1 MAGPPL
7 IIAKNEDYG
16 VAPVMLTSQLTA
28 LPGINPHESV
38 MAFYTEP
45 QVGRD
50 NIEFYQ
56 DRQTG
61 QNLVRLK
68 DGTHPQ
74 SLDIHYV
81 VQPLTVKP
89 GHETLREP
97 CQSEITRQVESLFQA
112 KPELKQQLSATSP
125 RKLANTLIS
134 YCRGFVDDPLTGQ
147 GPPGLLYHLINEK
160 KGTCRH
166 RTWAFCALAEYFGL
180 SARIV
185 SNPIHCWPEYSLDG
199 GRSWQAGNLGG
210 GGICTINYKEP
221 ERVEG
226 VIGNRLAPD
235 RIAALM
241 ALASQDKEAFAR
253 QYGMT
258 LKEVQDWL
266 DSEGRLP
273 LPLDL
278 NKLLVKW
285 KESSLDTLELLIEQ
299 IKTKQFQPAGDDSFD
314 NLAKHTLYLLCVNS
328 HDRPTTDRLLR
339 LLEESILP

>member
-1 MAGPPL
+1 MRHCVSRARG
-7 IIAKNEDYG
+7 
-16 VAPVMLTSQLTA
+16 
-28 LPGINPHESV
+28 
-38 MAFYTEP
+38 
-45 QVGRD
+45 
-50 NIEFYQ
+50 
-56 DRQTG
+56 
-61 QNLVRLK
+61 
-68 DGTHPQ
+68 
-74 SLDIHYV
+74 
-81 VQPLTVKP
+81 
-89 GHETLREP
+89 
-97 CQSEITRQVESLFQA
+97 EITRQVESLFQA

-180 SARIV
+180 PARIA
-185 SNPIHCWPEYSLDG
+185 SNLIHSWPEYSLDG

-210 GGICTINYKEP
+210 GGIYTINYKEP

-278 NKLLVKW
+278 NELLFNW
-285 KESSLDTLELLIEQ
+285 TESSLDTLELLIEQ

-314 NLAKHTLYLLCVNS
+314 NLAKAYSLFVVCQQS
-328 HDRPTTDRLLR
+328 
-339 LLEESILP
+339 